1 MRTRC
6 DNSERIWQS
15 IIAAVITCCWLA
27 PGASA
32 KFSGAPQTQEPRSPV
47 SQDAVQAHV
56 GKGYESLQNTDYE
69 NAAKEFEAALAS
81 NPQIG
86 RVRFQLA
93 VCYFALHKVEDARR
107 ELERLRVE
115 TGGDPGVLYYLARLD
130 LQDEKTASAIQLLE
144 QIASDAP
151 FPDTAYY
158 LGAAY
163 LKLGNLTAAE
173 KWLNKAAGVTPRDWR
188 VPDRLA
194 RVHIR
199 AARREEAEKQF
210 AVSATLRQSVD
221 EASRQGMEC
230 VQSLQT
236 RPVEEGRAIC
246 QKLFDPTDPDKLAT
260 LGLIYGKNGLHGDA
274 LEAFSQAAR
283 LDPESF
289 EIQHN
294 LGLSYFRLKRYA
306 DARKALEKAIGLRP
320 DFFGSN
326 ALLGA
331 TLYALRDDEAAYP
344 VLDHA
349 HRLKPEDRESEDLL
363 FKVALSL
370 ALQRYE
376 KKAYAQS
383 LAYLRK
389 ASELHPDSA
398 IVQAR
403 MAEVGRLLGDR
414 SEARKGDKNN

>member
-1 MRTRC
+1 MG
-6 DNSERIWQS
+6 RI
-15 IIAAVITCCWLA
+15 
-27 PGASA
+27 
-32 KFSGAPQTQEPRSPV
+32 
-47 SQDAVQAHV
+47 
-56 GKGYESLQNTDYE
+56 
-69 NAAKEFEAALAS
+69 
-81 NPQIG
+81 
-86 RVRFQLA
+86 RFQLA
-93 VCYFALHKVEDARR
+93 VCYFALHKLEDARR
-107 ELERLRVE
+107 EFERLRIE

-130 LQDEKTASAIQLLE
+130 LQDEKPASAIQLLE
-144 QIASDAP
+144 QITSDPP

-163 LKLGNLTAAE
+163 LKLGNLKAAE
-173 KWLNKAAGVTPRDWR
+173 KWLNKAAGVTPHDWR

-194 RVHIR
+194 RVYIK
-199 AARREEAEKQF
+199 AERRKEAEKQF

-221 EASRQGMEC
+221 QASRQGIEC

-236 RPVEEGRAIC
+236 QPVEEARAVC

-289 EIQHN
+289 EMQYN

-306 DARKALEKAIGLRP
+306 EARRPLEKAVALRP

-349 HRLKPEDRESEDLL
+349 HRLKPEDPESADLL
-363 FKVALSL
+363 YKVALSL

-383 LAYLRK
+383 LGYLRR
-389 ASELHPDSA
+389 ASELRPDSA

-403 MAEVGRLLGDR
+403 MAELRRLLGER